1 MPRNPKLPGLSLKF
15 PALMLVK
22 DGQCSKSRRQQQ
34 LQMVS
39 KCKNPQANFSR
50 SAAAAVPEKVL
61 ASYMVVVLQTWVLA
75 SERVQLII

>member
-1 MPRNPKLPGLSLKF
+1 
-15 PALMLVK
+15 
-22 DGQCSKSRRQQQ
+22 
-34 LQMVS
+34 MVS